1 MLKNGSHFETQRSFK
16 YHQRNYDSRRH
27 LSKCIWISLRL
38 NLCYLSHYFE
48 YYELNHH
55 LSHRRCCCTEILHL
69 LSVMIERMQC
79 FDRWFVWNYLKKKI
93 NVECQLVDS
102 QCAWKIWIV
111 CVISTRKMHFNILK
125 WSLFGFGHNFVL

>member
-1 MLKNGSHFETQRSFK
+1 MDHILKHNVHSSIINETTILVDICRSAFEFLFAWICATCRIILNATNWIITCDTVAAAALKFFIFALCCSNVCNVSIGDSFGI
-16 YHQRNYDSRRH
+16 
-27 LSKCIWISLRL
+27 IWR
-38 NLCYLSHYFE
+38 
-48 YYELNHH
+48 
-55 LSHRRCCCTEILHL
+55 
-69 LSVMIERMQC
+69 
-79 FDRWFVWNYLKKKI
+79 KKI